1 MSSSDRIARFL
12 VILGLALGLL
22 GPSGPSG
29 AQNFV
34 SLEANPSS
42 LAMGEAFEV
51 SISMSFSDTT
61 TGGGVAF
68 AYDPS
73 RLSLEAVVFDVGL
86 AGDPDFECP
95 GSAAISCP
103 ANPDYLSFGTV
114 TGLTGVHVVA
124 RATFRALA
132 NGEATISLQPSSAF
146 GGVGG
151 EPLAVVLNG
160 TSVSIGAGV
169 PSLSFWG
176 LALLAIALVA
186 AAVRSVGASRLPWS
200 AMGLTL
206 LFALLLIAEGAS
218 AQGATDTDL
227 DGIDDSLDNCV
238 EIANANQRDSN
249 GDGYGNVCD
258 GDLDNDTDVD
268 GADLDQMKTA
278 FFGSDAD
285 ADLDGN
291 GSVDFLDLGRMA
303 TQYGGLPGPKCA
315 FCPVVPG
322 SGSFPSVPA
331 VPISI
336 PDDDVAGGADSN
348 VIAQNA
354 TILDLEV
361 LVQISHS
368 WVGDL
373 KVTLTHVETG
383 TTVVL
388 IDQPGVPASSFG
400 CSRSNI
406 DATLSDEAT
415 LPVED
420 ECAGG
425 IPAIGGFLLPAES
438 LDAFD
443 GEDIAGTWTL
453 SAFDLSLGVSGTI
466 DAWTLEL
473 NNPPIAPG
481 VRLTAH
487 RPMTENYGSPL
498 VRRAIPDHLEESPG
512 AGIRINGDDDD
523 GDSTADRDDGSVA
536 GENDLIEVEVGVNQ
550 VPPPAGVEYILRRS
564 NANIKVWEDATKGSA
579 ILDTTDEV
587 VLNLAGLIES
597 LWVENTDG
605 GLASLEFEAREIASG
620 LVLSSDLIEFYPFT
634 SLVIGLHGEFQ
645 FPTDP
650 VFGPNEGI
658 SYVTIDLHE
667 EGYDAHMYEEND
679 VASDGSGAVY
689 DEIVNAVSN
698 RGVTAVATYGFSHGG
713 GSIFDLCQLLDANA
727 GSIGPFEIPFTGYID
742 SIENDSDTDLDPE
755 IRLPIGSAYHVNY
768 YQSNWFWWIWGDSVP
783 GSDVDVNVTNTG
795 WGGGLT
801 HISITTHANIQNGIH
816 DPLIL
821 RVAR

>member
-1 MSSSDRIARFL
+1 MSDDRISHLLR
-12 VILGLALGLL
+12 ILGLVTCLL
-22 GPSGPSG
+22 GVAGPSR
-29 AQNFV
+29 AQNV
-34 SLEANPSS
+34 LTLDANPSS
-42 LAMGEAFEV
+42 LVVGEPFEV
-51 SISMSFSDTT
+51 SVTMNFSDTT
-61 TGGGVAF
+61 TGGGVTL

-73 RLSLEAVVFDVGL
+73 RLSFDAVVFDVGL

-95 GSAAISCP
+95 GSATISCP
-103 ANPDYLSFGTV
+103 PEPGYLSFGTV
-114 TGLTGVHVVA
+114 TGLTGLHGVA
-124 RATFRALA
+124 TVTFTGLA
-132 NGEATISLQPSSAF
+132 NGAAAISLQPGSEF

-151 EPLAVVLNG
+151 DPLAVVLNG

-176 LALLAIALVA
+176 FALLAMALAGVA
-186 AAVRSVGASRLPWS
+186 ARRA
-200 AMGLTL
+200 
-206 LFALLLIAEGAS
+206 GAS
-218 AQGATDTDL
+218 AGQGSAQVLLLLLASMLSAPAANAQGVADFDFDGVGDT
-227 DGIDDSLDNCV
+227 LDNCI
-238 EIANANQRDSN
+238 EIANADQRDSN

-258 GDLDNDTDVD
+258 GDLDNDGDVD
-268 GADLDQMKTA
+268 GADLDDMKAA
-278 FFGSDAD
+278 FFGTDAD
-285 ADLDGN
+285 ADMDGN
-291 GSVDFLDLGRMA
+291 GGVDFLDLGRMA
-303 TQYGGLPGPKCA
+303 AQYGGIPGPKCG

-322 SGSFPSVPA
+322 SGSFPRVPA
-331 VPISI
+331 VPVSI
-336 PDDDVAGGADSN
+336 PDDDLAGAADSN

-373 KVTLTHVETG
+373 KVTLSHVETG

-400 CSRSNI
+400 CSGSDI
-406 DATLSDEAT
+406 DATLADDAT
-415 LPVED
+415 TPVEG

-425 IPAIGGFLLPAES
+425 TPAIGGFLIPTES

-453 SAFDLSLGVSGTI
+453 SVFDLSLGISGAI

-473 NNPPIAPG
+473 NDPPLAPG
-481 VRLTAH
+481 VSLTAH
-487 RPMTENYGSPL
+487 RPMSESYGNPL
-498 VRRAIPDHLEESPG
+498 VRRAIPDHLEENPG

-523 GDSTADRDDGSVA
+523 GDLTADRDDGSIA
-536 GENDLIEVEVGVNQ
+536 GENDLIEVELGVNQ
-550 VPPPAGVEYILRRS
+550 VPPPPGVEYVLRRS
-564 NANIKVWEDATKGSA
+564 NANIKVWSDATKGSA
-579 ILDTTDEV
+579 ILDATDEV
-587 VLNLAGLIES
+587 VLNLGGLIGS
-597 LWVENTDG
+597 LWVESTDG
-605 GLASLEFEAREIASG
+605 GLASLEFEAREISGG

-650 VFGPNEGI
+650 VYGPNEGI

-689 DEIVNAVSN
+689 DEIVNAVVN
-698 RGVTAVATYGFSHGG
+698 RGVTAVAMFGFSHGG
-713 GSIFDLCQLLDANA
+713 GSIYDLSERLAANA

-742 SIENDSDTDLDPE
+742 SIENDSDADLDPE

-783 GSDVDVNVTNTG
+783 GSDVDVHVTNTG
-795 WGGGLT
+795 WGGGLS
-801 HISITTHANIQNGIH
+801 HISITTHSNIQNGIH
-816 DPLIL
+816 DPLVL
-821 RVAR
+821 RVER